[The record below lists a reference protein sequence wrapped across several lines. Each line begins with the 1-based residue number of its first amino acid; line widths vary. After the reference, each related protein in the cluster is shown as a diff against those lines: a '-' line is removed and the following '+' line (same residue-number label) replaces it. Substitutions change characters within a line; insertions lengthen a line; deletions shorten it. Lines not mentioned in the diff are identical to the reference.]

1 MKMQEELVS
10 IIVPVY
16 NAEKFLE
23 DTIKTVQNQTYKN
36 WELLLVDDCST
47 DDSTKIIKSAGEQD
61 ERIKLIELKENSGAA
76 IARNTG
82 IEKAKGRYIAFLDA
96 DDLWNIEKLTK
107 QIKFMQEKEL
117 EFTFTGYEFVDEKGE
132 KHRVLFQCTNK
143 ALKIFTKYNKENTVV
158 VDTLHY

>member
-1 MKMQEELVS
+1 MQEELVS

-61 ERIKLIELKENSGAA
+61 LSLIH
-76 IARNTG
+76 I
-82 IEKAKGRYIAFLDA
+82 
-96 DDLWNIEKLTK
+96 
-107 QIKFMQEKEL
+107 
-117 EFTFTGYEFVDEKGE
+117 
-132 KHRVLFQCTNK
+132 
-143 ALKIFTKYNKENTVV
+143 
-158 VDTLHY
+158 

>member
-82 IEKAKGRYIAFLDA
+82 IEKAKGRY
-96 DDLWNIEKLTK
+96 E
-107 QIKFMQEKEL
+107 
-117 EFTFTGYEFVDEKGE
+117 V
-132 KHRVLFQCTNK
+132 VNK
-143 ALKIFTKYNKENTVV
+143 K
-158 VDTLHY
+158 

>member
-61 ERIKLIELKENSGAA
+61 ERCLL
-76 IARNTG
+76 NTS
-82 IEKAKGRYIAFLDA
+82 DA
-96 DDLWNIEKLTK
+96 
-107 QIKFMQEKEL
+107 
-117 EFTFTGYEFVDEKGE
+117 GDE
-132 KHRVLFQCTNK
+132 
-143 ALKIFTKYNKENTVV
+143 
-158 VDTLHY
+158 